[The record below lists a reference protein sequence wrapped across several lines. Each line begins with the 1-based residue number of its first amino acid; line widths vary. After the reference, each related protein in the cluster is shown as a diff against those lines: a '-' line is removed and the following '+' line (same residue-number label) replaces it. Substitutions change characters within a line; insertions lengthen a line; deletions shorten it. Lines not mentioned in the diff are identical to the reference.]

1 MSIVYS
7 DMVAALAKK
16 GEVIA
21 AELTA
26 EDAHLLHMV
35 VGVSGEAGPGH
46 ATHEQLKDYL
56 HRPPKMIEVK
66 YRETTPDGALLFP
79 VFVRVRDDK

>member
-35 VGVSGEAGPGH
+35 VGVSGEGIVTGKQIGRAH
-46 ATHEQLKDYL
+46 
-56 HRPPKMIEVK
+56 V
-66 YRETTPDGALLFP
+66 
-79 VFVRVRDDK
+79 